1 MPYTRSRLPTE
12 LDFET
17 IERTT
22 AMVVPKDIRD
32 AYLRMA
38 GHIASGIGTPFG
50 ISYPDGTESDDLLQ
64 RFLLADE
71 IVNQWPHIG
80 YIVEF
85 ATHFD
90 LDSDFVEPA
99 TLLPFA
105 DCADGC
111 IYASICGKLAGKFYY
126 ADNGDFGIALLASG
140 ATALAELLGFS
151 AT

>member
-1 MPYTRSRLPTE
+1 MSFTRPRLPSE

-17 IERTT
+17 IERVT
-22 AMVVPKDIRD
+22 AMAMPNGIRD
-32 AYLRMA
+32 AYLRWA
-38 GHIASGIGTPFG
+38 GLVASGIGAPFG
-50 ISYPDGTESDDLLQ
+50 ISYSDGTESDDLLR

-71 IVNQWPHIG
+71 ISRQWPHIG
-80 YIVEF
+80 YLAEF

-90 LDSDFVEPA
+90 LDSSFVEPA

-111 IYASICGKLAGKFYY
+111 IYASLCGKHAGNFYH
-126 ADNGDFGIALLASG
+126 ADNGDFGIAFLASG
-140 ATALAELLGFS
+140 ITGLANVLGFS